1 MKKFVSRILLPLM
14 ACLMLVACGA
24 PSSLEEILTSDA
36 AVAETEKAKEDLLSQ
51 YSDTYSDYAM
61 EVTGNNLT
69 YKYYYVEEL
78 SASADDLK
86 AALEAESSW
95 SDLINQ
101 TKDEIEKTAKIR
113 PETVTFAYYTADGT
127 EIFSVTE

>member
-1 MKKFVSRILLPLM
+1 MKKLVSRILLPLM

-61 EVTGNNLT
+61 EVSGNNLT

-95 SDLINQ
+95 SDLITQ
-101 TKDEIEKTAKIR
+101 TKDEIEKTSKIR
-113 PETVTFAYYTADGT
+113 PESVTFAYYTADGT
-127 EIFSVTE
+127 EIFSITE